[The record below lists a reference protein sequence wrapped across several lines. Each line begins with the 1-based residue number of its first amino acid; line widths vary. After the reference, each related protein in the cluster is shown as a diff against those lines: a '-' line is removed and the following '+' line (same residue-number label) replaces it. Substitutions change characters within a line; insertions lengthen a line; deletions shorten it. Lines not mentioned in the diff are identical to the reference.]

1 MEREGLVFLHIGLSL
16 FSQHTMIVRV
26 SNEDCGVPV
35 HAEFVRSKHG
45 GRAALVTES
54 LGHQRIASVST

>member
-35 HAEFVRSKHG
+35 HTEFVRSSMVDG
-45 GRAALVTES
+45 
-54 LGHQRIASVST
+54 QP